1 MPAVGNDAIRTSE
14 MREEVRGVAVSG
26 VQNGMALNGAAR
38 GVYLEAPG
46 ERGFDTVFG
55 AIGDAGDGGD
65 RCVRV

>member
-1 MPAVGNDAIRTSE
+1 